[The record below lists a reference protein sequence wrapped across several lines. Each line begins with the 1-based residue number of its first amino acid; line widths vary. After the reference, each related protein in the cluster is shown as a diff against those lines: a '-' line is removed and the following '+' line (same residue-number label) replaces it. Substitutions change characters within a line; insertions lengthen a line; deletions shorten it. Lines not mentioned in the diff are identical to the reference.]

1 MTRSALGAS
10 NNVKRCVF
18 GLVQYAKLGQGLDFD
33 CRGGSWGRL
42 PGRRSFAS
50 DLRLAKVN

>member
-18 GLVQYAKLGQGLDFD
+18 GLVQYAKLGQVLDFD
-33 CRGGSWGRL
+33 CRGGSGGRL